1 MAMKSLKLNPN
12 DLMANMPVSVG
23 SMMQRDEF
31 PYGARINLTGE
42 DLDKMQ
48 TPYDTF
54 EDGALIHVHGMARVV
69 GKSENTS
76 DGKTTRSVS
85 LQFEDMCIESE
96 DAENAEEDRQES
108 REPMSER
115 RKRLYDNGRD
125 EY

>member
-1 MAMKSLKLNPN
+1 MAMKSLRLNDK
-12 DLMANMPVSVG
+12 DLMGDMPVSVG
-23 SMMQRDEF
+23 SMIQRDEF
-31 PYGARINLTGE
+31 PYGVRIHLTGD

-54 EDGALIHVHGMARVV
+54 EDKALIHVHGMARVV

-76 DGKTTRSVS
+76 DGKTTRTVT

-96 DAENAEEDRQES
+96 DAENAAVD

-125 EY
+125 DQD